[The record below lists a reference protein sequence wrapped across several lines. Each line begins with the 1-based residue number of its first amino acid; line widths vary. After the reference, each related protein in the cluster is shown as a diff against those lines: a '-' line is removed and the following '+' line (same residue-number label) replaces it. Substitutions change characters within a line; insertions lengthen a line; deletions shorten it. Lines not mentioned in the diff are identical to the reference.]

1 MKATERIV
9 GELHGK
15 RGMQIDA
22 SSIFRHSL
30 QKRNNSKLS
39 VTELLMS
46 TDNMVFKPSLYMER
60 TTGSFYAVRF

>member
-1 MKATERIV
+1 MV

-30 QKRNNSKLS
+30 QKRNNSQLS
-39 VTELLMS
+39 VTELLVS
-46 TDNMVFKPSLYMER
+46 INNMVCKPSLYMEH
-60 TTGSFYAVRF
+60 TTGSYYAVRF